1 VCLATTPG
9 FQLDTDEGGSFL
21 PGFVE
26 ALIGIQNGETR
37 SFDLVFPEAWEQESL
52 RGLKARFTVNTKSL
66 STPSSEMNIRIV
78 LIQSAYF
85 EVCLGFHR
93 LKARSFSLDSYQSS
107 MTN

>member
-52 RGLKARFTVNTKSL
+52 RRFTVNTKSL